1 MTQTAPQI
9 PTKTESETLNGAISF
24 VNRLDS
30 GELLTGTPAITEI
43 GTSDLT
49 ITNNVVN
56 TAQLI
61 INNETVAI
69 GQAVQYSISGGNANT
84 TYILSVSCGTDA
96 TPSQNLY
103 GRIQIYVDD
112 D

>member
-9 PTKTESETLNGAISF
+9 PTKTESEVLNGAISF

-30 GELLTGTPAITEI
+30 GELLTGTPTITELT
-43 GTSDLT
+43 TSDLT
-49 ITNNVVN
+49 ITNNAVS
-56 TAQLI
+56 TAQLT

-69 GQAVQYSISGGNANT
+69 GQAVQYTVSGGNANT
-84 TYILSVSCGTDA
+84 TYTLIVSCGTDS
-96 TPSQNLY
+96 TPGQTLY
-103 GRIQIYVDD
+103 GRVQIYVDD